1 MNKYAYVIQLYVE
14 LQNLRR
20 ASTPIA
26 CYDSVGFLNVQ
37 LHFYHVT
44 DRCVNSKVRF
54 LHGAVRFMKGAV
66 RFLNGMVRLM
76 NGTFRFFE
84 RYGFFNGTF
93 RFLSDKVRFV
103 NGTLTVRFL
112 LGVD

>member
-1 MNKYAYVIQLYVE
+1 
-14 LQNLRR
+14 
-20 ASTPIA
+20 
-26 CYDSVGFLNVQ
+26 
-37 LHFYHVT
+37 
-44 DRCVNSKVRF
+44 
-54 LHGAVRFMKGAV
+54 MKDAV